1 MSHTLL
7 RLFFIVIL
15 VLAPYHSYASTWL
28 SGLKATYSDIKQ
40 KLNTENET
48 LAENV
53 LVFPESSPEGW
64 VYSYFQEPVFNSKM
78 AILQAGLQ
86 HQESILLVHGLGQLG
101 MQDWYSV
108 IPFLTTKYHVIAVDL
123 PGFGYSQKPE
133 GRYSPTRYADVIN
146 AVSEKYS
153 TGKFTL
159 VGHSM
164 GGAVSLRFASMYP
177 DAIEKIILVD
187 VAGILHKTAFI
198 KSAVQHNIDEKKSP
212 EKLKNIV
219 SQVSDFGGSLVELI
233 STNVVSDTIQ
243 ESKLAWSMIKGSPN
257 TNAAVS
263 LIEENFS
270 LALPEIS
277 VETFIIWGAEDNVAP
292 LRTAKILKQ
301 QIKGATLSVIG
312 GAGHVP
318 MKSHNE
324 LFLKHL
330 EQSLDGQITKKL
342 LVESLVNKGDLICE
356 NLNNQKYS
364 GQYNKVY
371 INNCSNVQ
379 LIDFSAKQLLIT
391 DSLVTAENI
400 TIKSDHSALIATES
414 VVNITNGLI
423 HTQEAI
429 KLSGSRLDAA
439 GLNIVAHEN
448 SIIGGIS
455 SKLVFSV
462 SHIKDKFYQGHVH
475 GAYSLKNQS
484 IAQKLTE

>member
-1 MSHTLL
+1 L
-7 RLFFIVIL
+7 I
-15 VLAPYHSYASTWL
+15 
-28 SGLKATYSDIKQ
+28 
-40 KLNTENET
+40 TENEA
-48 LAENV
+48 LEENV
-53 LVFPESSPEGW
+53 LTFPDSPPEGW
-64 VYSYFQEPVFNSKM
+64 VYRYFQEPVFNSKM
-78 AILQAGLQ
+78 AILEAGLQ
-86 HQESILLVHGLGQLG
+86 HEESILLVHGLGQLG
-101 MQDWYSV
+101 MQDWYST
-108 IPFLTTKYHVIAVDL
+108 IPFLASKYHVIAVDL

-133 GRYSPTRYADVIN
+133 GRYSPTRYANVIG
-146 AVSEKYS
+146 AVSEKFS
-153 TGKFTL
+153 KGKFTL
-159 VGHSM
+159 MGHSM

-177 DAIEKIILVD
+177 ETIEKLILVD
-187 VAGILHKTAFI
+187 VAGILHQTAFI

-212 EKLKNIV
+212 EKLRNIV

-243 ESKLAWSMIKGSPN
+243 ESKFTWDLIKGNPN

-263 LIEENFS
+263 LVEENFS
-270 LALPEIS
+270 LALPEINI
-277 VETFIIWGAEDNVAP
+277 ETFIIWGAEDNVAP
-292 LRTAKILKQ
+292 LRTAKILEQ
-301 QIKGATLSVIG
+301 HIKGATLTVID

-330 EQSLDGQITKKL
+330 AESLDGKIIKKPI
-342 LVESLVNKGDLICE
+342 VESLVNKGDLICE

-364 GQYNKVY
+364 GSYNKVH

-391 DSLVTAENI
+391 DSLVIAENI
-400 TIKSDHSALIATES
+400 TIKSDQRALVATES

-423 HTQEAI
+423 HTNEAI
-429 KLSGSRLDAA
+429 KLSGSRLDVA
-439 GLNIVAHEN
+439 GLNIVADDN
-448 SIIGGIS
+448 SIIGDIS